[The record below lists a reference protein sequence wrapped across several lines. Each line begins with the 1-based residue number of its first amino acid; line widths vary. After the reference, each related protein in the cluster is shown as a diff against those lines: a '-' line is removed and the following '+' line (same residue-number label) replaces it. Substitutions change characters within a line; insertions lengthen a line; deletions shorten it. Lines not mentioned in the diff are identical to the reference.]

1 MNSIGKNRDQKA
13 KNPTRSLQRA
23 GFQCNKN

>member
-13 KNPTRSLQRA
+13 KNPARSLQRT
-23 GFQCNKN
+23 GFQRNNN